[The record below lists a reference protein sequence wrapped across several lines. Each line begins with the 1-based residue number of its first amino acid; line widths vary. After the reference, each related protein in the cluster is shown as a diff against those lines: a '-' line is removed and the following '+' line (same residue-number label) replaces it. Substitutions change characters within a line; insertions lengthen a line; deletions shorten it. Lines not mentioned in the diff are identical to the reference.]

1 MDFFCRCLYPV
12 TMKTKHLF
20 FIAFFLVALTSVGI
34 QAAFAQEAGNLNGT
48 MFRVLTVDEAVRIA
62 LDNNLSLKRSA
73 LNVGTAKRA
82 ADRSWNS
89 LLPTVTASAMVSH
102 PTSITGETLP
112 RQTMSPD
119 GRPQDRDVWTPGF
132 SLSTGLNLSAAVI
145 ENIKKARVDYEAG
158 ILSHEAVRQE
168 LELSVR
174 KLFYQILLFDANR
187 ELAAQ
192 NFASAQARYEQS
204 AALTRAGQAPHLDEL
219 SAKVDMEN
227 LRPTLRNAQILYE
240 NALDTLKTV
249 LGLPSEITVK
259 LSGDLSSAGNESS
272 GIWVIGDNWTPKGS
286 LEISRL
292 LASIRSMEAQ
302 RKTIRNSAY
311 IPSLRLSWAST
322 PLYNLQNE
330 YWNDNGSFTVSL
342 GLNIDNFLPW
352 SSAKTQMDALNDSI
366 SATQIQV
373 SESLRNQENRVSQN
387 VRTIERILESL
398 EAMKLNVELAQS
410 TYEMFED
417 AYRKGAADYQ
427 RLRSAG
433 DSLEQAKNR
442 LLQEQYNLVSA
453 LLDLEKELNIPFET
467 FRLQASA
474 LTSKR

>member
-132 SLSTGLNLSAAVI
+132 SLSTGLNLSTAVI
-145 ENIKKARVDYEAG
+145 ENIKKARADYEAG

-219 SAKVDMEN
+219 SARVDMEN
-227 LRPTLRNAQILYE
+227 LRPTVRNAQILYE

-259 LSGDLSSAGNESS
+259 LDGDLSIIDGFTAL
-272 GIWVIGDNWTPKGS
+272 IATDNWTSKES
-286 LEISRL
+286 LEVSRL

-442 LLQEQYNLVSA
+442 LLQEQYNLISA
-453 LLDLEKELNIPFET
+453 LLDLEKELNIPFGT
-467 FRLQASA
+467 FRLQASS